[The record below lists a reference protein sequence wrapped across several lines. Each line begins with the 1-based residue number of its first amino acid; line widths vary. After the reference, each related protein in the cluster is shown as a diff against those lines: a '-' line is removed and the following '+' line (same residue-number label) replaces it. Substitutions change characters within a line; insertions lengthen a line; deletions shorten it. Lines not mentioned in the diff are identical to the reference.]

1 MRISNIKF
9 FKIPISFFILKIII
23 ISKIYPIKPLIVL
36 PFNIKTKYQQSDEF
50 FSKYLSTNFE
60 IGEPP
65 QNIEAEIDF
74 QESDF
79 HLSYTRKYIPLLYN
93 KTKSNKYINTSLY
106 RITTKNFASGCKA
119 NESFYFFEDE
129 KLINKQKYEN
139 ISFFM
144 ATNMDKLFCAI
155 LGFELS
161 WKGIRG
167 FIGSLKNSKAINSY
181 TWTLKFNSIDNG
193 LLIIGEEPHVYNNTY
208 DESKLKYTKIYMY
221 KNYFSWSISF
231 SNVIYGELI
240 YKKNIIGI
248 IRPDIKGLI
257 APLDYY
263 ENLEKIYLKA
273 YLENNICQKIE
284 IYEKNITNNDYF
296 DEQKMLFYKIECDK
310 NEFSL
315 DKIENFPVLKFINIP
330 LNYSFIFDGKDLF
343 KEENN
348 KYIFQ
353 IYISDIKF
361 WYIGRLFLY
370 KYQFIYNE
378 DNKLIGLYTGFKN
391 NSNNN
396 NNIFKII
403 LIIFF
408 SFMLIFIFFILYKK
422 IRLLNRKNKKYANE
436 LEDNFSYKNDF
447 LKESKNMK
455 DKNNNSLFEKND

>member
-1 MRISNIKF
+1 
-9 FKIPISFFILKIII
+9 
-23 ISKIYPIKPLIVL
+23 
-36 PFNIKTKYQQSDEF
+36 
-50 FSKYLSTNFE
+50 
-60 IGEPP
+60 
-65 QNIEAEIDF
+65 
-74 QESDF
+74 
-79 HLSYTRKYIPLLYN
+79 
-93 KTKSNKYINTSLY
+93 
-106 RITTKNFASGCKA
+106 
-119 NESFYFFEDE
+119 
-129 KLINKQKYEN
+129 
-139 ISFFM
+139 
-144 ATNMDKLFCAI
+144 
-155 LGFELS
+155 
-161 WKGIRG
+161 
-167 FIGSLKNSKAINSY
+167 
-181 TWTLKFNSIDNG
+181 
-193 LLIIGEEPHVYNNTY
+193 
-208 DESKLKYTKIYMY
+208 MY

-263 ENLEKIYLKA
+263 ENLEKMYLKA

-330 LNYSFIFDGKDLF
+330 LNYSFNFHGKDLF

-408 SFMLIFIFFILYKK
+408 SFMLIFILFINVKMSDLSLYKWK
-422 IRLLNRKNKKYANE
+422 NFLLNSLNLK
-436 LEDNFSYKNDF
+436 DNYF
-447 LKESKNMK
+447 
-455 DKNNNSLFEKND
+455 